1 MDAHVSVKCECPKTA
16 IFGQTVQRIRLS
28 IDRMPVKQKSFW
40 KNISSRENNG
50 SISRI
55 QLPYHGAA
63 EQPAQPRTP
72 PGPARCD
79 QSREEMPGIPV
90 RRAGCRAGVC
100 WRIGARGGCGSGM
113 VSGARCEVV
122 QRGLAGGSEQVQL
135 LARCCFTAR
144 SSPM

>member
-1 MDAHVSVKCECPKTA
+1 MLVSM
-16 IFGQTVQRIRLS
+16 
-28 IDRMPVKQKSFW
+28 DRMPVEQKSFW

-50 SISRI
+50 YITRF

>member
-1 MDAHVSVKCECPKTA
+1 MLVSM
-16 IFGQTVQRIRLS
+16 
-28 IDRMPVKQKSFW
+28 DRMPVTQKSFW
-40 KNISSRENNG
+40 KNICSRENNG
-50 SISRI
+50 SITRF

-100 WRIGARGGCGSGM
+100 WRIGARGGCGSG
-113 VSGARCEVV
+113 AITFDPRRFTRIQKHRYNRKTLLHRCIYFLGSFEVV
-122 QRGLAGGSEQVQL
+122 FKITCRPYCELSQL
-135 LARCCFTAR
+135 CQ
-144 SSPM
+144 